1 MTLVMTI
8 DVTVVKAIDV
18 TVVKAIDVTVVMTID
33 VTVVKT
39 MITTLVMTKVM
50 LDLNTTTRQCFTR
63 AGHTGSRGKHCA
75 LRRLL
80 EL

>member
-1 MTLVMTI
+1 MTVVMTI
-8 DVTVVKAIDV
+8 NVTVVKAIDV
-18 TVVKAIDVTVVMTID
+18 MVVMAMIM
-33 VTVVKT
+33 TVVKT

-63 AGHTGSRGKHCA
+63 VGHTASRGQHCA
-75 LRRLL
+75 LRRPL